1 MRPSAAICSGRCPAS
16 GIRRSPIDERH
27 FFQDAAPSLLIE
39 AAAEH
44 PRALAACLVAGLR
57 DTRARGREVSAWTAG
72 AARAAGT
79 RHALREALD
88 DRVPRVRMAAA
99 WALGRLRDDA
109 ARPVL
114 ERLAAGE
121 DARLGAFAAEALAR
135 ILGPGSRIDC
145 TAGDV
150 PSTRLGGDAGAGA
163 ALFTT
168 AAAGGLQRERA
179 EGACQ

>member
-1 MRPSAAICSGRCPAS
+1 MARPSGRRGSPELRRLACGRAPLSAQEGARRAGSVALRSTSGTSSRT
-16 GIRRSPIDERH
+16 RRR
-27 FFQDAAPSLLIE
+27 ACCE

-99 WALGRLRDDA
+99 WALGRLRD
-109 ARPVL
+109 
-114 ERLAAGE
+114 
-121 DARLGAFAAEALAR
+121 
-135 ILGPGSRIDC
+135 
-145 TAGDV
+145 
-150 PSTRLGGDAGAGA
+150 
-163 ALFTT
+163 
-168 AAAGGLQRERA
+168 
-179 EGACQ
+179 